1 MTGAWGVAAAI
12 IGSILG
18 AVALLGA
25 GLFAAR
31 ATKSAARLTAEAQR
45 AAAEAAAEPAQR
57 QADLTAF
64 REIRDEMKSKIAR
77 QDRRIQ
83 QQDDRIDTMSALLRA
98 YSWTVDKLI
107 SRMRGGGLGPVPED
121 IHELVREHMHTGA

>member
-1 MTGAWGVAAAI
+1 MSGAWGVAAGVV
-12 IGSILG
+12 GSILG

-31 ATKSAARLTAEAQR
+31 ATKAAALTTAEAQR

-64 REIRDEMKSKIAR
+64 REIRDEMKAKIER
-77 QDRRIQ
+77 QDRRI
-83 QQDDRIDTMSALLRA
+83 DGLSSLVLA
-98 YSWTVDKLI
+98 YSWTVDRLMN
-107 SRMRGGGLGPVPED
+107 RMRDRGVTPEPED
-121 IHELVREHMHTGA
+121 IHDRVREHMHTGA